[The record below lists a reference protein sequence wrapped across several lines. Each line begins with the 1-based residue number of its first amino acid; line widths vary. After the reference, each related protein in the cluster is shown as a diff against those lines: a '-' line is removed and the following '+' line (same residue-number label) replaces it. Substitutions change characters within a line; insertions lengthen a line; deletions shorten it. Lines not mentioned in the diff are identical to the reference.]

1 MIETEQIE
9 TPTAE
14 SALSRL
20 PNAPPPTTT
29 ELRSSIA
36 IFEDLPEEDLAW
48 LASQMKAV
56 DLPPG
61 AVSNYA
67 GDPADYM
74 IAVLRGELRA
84 ERDDGGVYVARAGRV
99 TGMLPFSRL
108 TSFPA
113 TFRVFQPTRLAALHK
128 THFQELGLRL
138 PHLQE
143 RLVNL
148 LADRIRENAAA
159 DKQREK
165 MMALGKLSAGL
176 AHELNNP
183 AAAARRAADMMR
195 KAIYSARAA
204 ILKLD
209 RGGLPLESRVF
220 LAQMECDWERK
231 AGPQTPLD
239 SLERSDREDETA
251 EWLARHNVANGY
263 EMAASLVDL
272 GCTKDVLESVAEHV
286 PAQFLEDVMVRLSA
300 SFTIFR
306 LADEIGNSMARIS
319 ELVQAIKEYSY
330 MDQMP
335 EQEVDIHRGLENTLI
350 MLRHKMKS
358 IEIVRDYDRSLPTVC
373 ARGGELNQI
382 WTNLIINAVEAMH
395 GKGKLIIR
403 TKRDGR
409 CACVEVIDSGPGIPP
424 EMQTRIFE
432 PFFTTKPVGEGTGLG
447 LDLVYRIAKNHSG
460 NASFESRPGE
470 TRFTVRIP
478 FSAGAPIP

>member
-9 TPTAE
+9 TQTAE

-20 PNAPPPTTT
+20 ATAPPPTTT
-29 ELRSSIA
+29 ELRSIPVFDELA
-36 IFEDLPEEDLAW
+36 EEDLAW
-48 LASQMKAV
+48 LASEMKAV
-56 DLPPG
+56 DLEPG
-61 AVSNYA
+61 SISNYA

-74 IAVLRGELRA
+74 IAVLQGELRA

-108 TSFPA
+108 TNFPA
-113 TFRVFQPTRLAALHK
+113 TFRVFQPTRIAALHK
-128 THFQELGLRL
+128 VHFPELGQRI
-138 PHLQE
+138 PILQE

-148 LADRIRENAAA
+148 LADRIREGASA

-195 KAIYSARAA
+195 KAIYSARTAV
-204 ILKLD
+204 LKLD
-209 RGGLPLESRVF
+209 REGLPIESRVF
-220 LAQMECDWERK
+220 LAQMECDWEK
-231 AGPQTPLD
+231 VAGPQAALD
-239 SLERSDREDETA
+239 SLERSDREDEIA
-251 EWLARHNVANGY
+251 DWLGRHNIANGY

-272 GCTKDVLESVAEHV
+272 GCTKDVLESVSAHV
-286 PAQFLEDVMVRLSA
+286 PAQFLEDVLVRLSA

-306 LADEIGNSMARIS
+306 LADEIGNSMSRIS

-335 EQEVDIHRGLENTLI
+335 EQDVDIHRGLENTLI

-358 IEIVRDYDRSLPTVC
+358 GIEIVRDYGRSLPTVC
-373 ARGGELNQI
+373 ARGSELNQI
-382 WTNLIINAVEAMH
+382 WTNLIVNAVEAMR

-403 TKRDGR
+403 TQRDGR
-409 CACVEVIDSGPGIPP
+409 CARVEVIDNGPGIPQ
-424 EMQTRIFE
+424 EMQSRIFE

-447 LDLVYRIAKNHSG
+447 LDLVYRIARNHSG
-460 NASFESRPGE
+460 DASFESRPGE
-470 TRFTVRIP
+470 TRFIVRIP
-478 FSAGAPIP
+478 FSPGAPLS